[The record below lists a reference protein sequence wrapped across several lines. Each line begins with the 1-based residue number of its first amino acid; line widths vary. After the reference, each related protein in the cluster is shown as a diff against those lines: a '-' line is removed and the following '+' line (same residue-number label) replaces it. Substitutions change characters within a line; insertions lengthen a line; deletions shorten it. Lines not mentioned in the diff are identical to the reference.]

1 MVREV
6 YILECKNSNLKN
18 LWFLQLP
25 LRDNQRIVSV
35 QLKITY
41 VIDIYVKTLLV
52 YCMEDTKPNKRF
64 MVELSTW
71 WLRTKSS
78 DKDKK
83 AISSANF
90 AISKNFKPGI
100 Y

>member
-1 MVREV
+1 MTREV

-18 LWFLQLP
+18 LWLLQFP

-35 QLKITY
+35 QSRTTY
-41 VIDIYVKTLLV
+41 VINIYVKTLLV
-52 YCMEDTKPNKRF
+52 YCIEAAKANKRF

-78 DKDKK
+78 DNDKN
-83 AISSANF
+83 AISSTNF
-90 AISKNFKPGI
+90 AISKNLKPGI